1 MSSAARESLGES
13 LSPLLQGFS
22 GEVSVAFH
30 RFGDGF
36 RYALNADKTLPAA
49 SLIKLPILVEALAQV
64 EAGRVGLEDRISL
77 KPEHMVG
84 GNGVLRWL
92 RPGLNPSFEDLLTL
106 MIIVSDNTATNMV
119 IDLVGLDAVNARCEA
134 LGLAHTRLIGKLQ
147 LPEREQNE
155 AQRRGERNR
164 TAAGDV
170 LNLLTALQEG
180 RLLKAEGTER
190 ALRMLER
197 QLYKEALARYLP
209 TDEELAAE
217 PVTVASKSGCLRGVW
232 HDAGLFFRRGQPL
245 YALVVMTAGADDR
258 SYGPEQEGLMLI
270 AHVSRAVFAWVERG
284 GESS

>member
-1 MSSAARESLGES
+1 M
-13 LSPLLQGFS
+13 
-22 GEVSVAFH
+22 AFH
-30 RFGDGF
+30 RFEDGF
-36 RYALNADKTLPAA
+36 RYALDADRTLPAA
-49 SLIKLPILVEALAQV
+49 SLIKLPILIEALAQV
-64 EAGRVGLEDRISL
+64 EAGRVGLEDRITLAS
-77 KPEHMVG
+77 EYVVG

-92 RPGLNPSFEDLLTL
+92 RPGLNPSLEDLLTL
-106 MIIVSDNTATNMV
+106 MIIVSDNTATNLV
-119 IDLVGLDAVNARCEA
+119 IDLVGLNAVNARCEA
-134 LGLAHTRLIGKLQ
+134 LGLARTRLIGKLQ

-164 TAAGDV
+164 TSAGDV

-180 RLLKAEGTER
+180 RLLGTEGTET

-232 HDAGLFFRRGQPL
+232 HDAGVVSRANQPL

-258 SYGPEQEGLMLI
+258 SYDPEQEGLMLI
-270 AHVSRAVFAWVERG
+270 AQISRAVFAWVER
-284 GESS
+284 ENF